1 MKADTRARTQGFT
14 FAARLHREK
23 EAQAR
28 LLIVSQ
34 DRQNA
39 KAQRRE
45 ERRVKE
51 EKKILS
57 ASLRAGISFECCKQ
71 AAVPGV
77 PGGEK
82 SVTLKSGSQET
93 KKGKVYTREHAAS
106 HANVV
111 LNAEVVFRY
120 NLAKRRFLDVCTND
134 YIA

>member
-45 ERRVKE
+45 ERIVKE
-51 EKKILS
+51 KKKIIV
-57 ASLRAGISFECCKQ
+57 AGLRAGISFECCKQ

-77 PGGEK
+77 PGGDK
-82 SVTLKSGSQET
+82 SVTLKFGGQET
-93 KKGKVYTREHAAS
+93 KEKLYTREHAAYYTRRWYS
-106 HANVV
+106 GITWQ
-111 LNAEVVFRY
+111 NAASSTY
-120 NLAKRRFLDVCTND
+120 AQMTT
-134 YIA
+134 

>member
-23 EAQAR
+23 EAQVR

-45 ERRVKE
+45 ERRVKG
-51 EKKILS
+51 KKNIIM

-93 KKGKVYTREHAAS
+93 KEKLYTREHAAYYTRRWYS
-106 HANVV
+106 GITWQ
-111 LNAEVVFRY
+111 NAASSTY
-120 NLAKRRFLDVCTND
+120 AQKTT
-134 YIA
+134 

>member
-51 EKKILS
+51 KKKDYYRRFTRWYIVRVLQT
-57 ASLRAGISFECCKQ
+57 G
-71 AAVPGV
+71 
-77 PGGEK
+77 
-82 SVTLKSGSQET
+82 SGSWS
-93 KKGKVYTREHAAS
+93 AW
-106 HANVV
+106 
-111 LNAEVVFRY
+111 
-120 NLAKRRFLDVCTND
+120 RR
-134 YIA
+134 